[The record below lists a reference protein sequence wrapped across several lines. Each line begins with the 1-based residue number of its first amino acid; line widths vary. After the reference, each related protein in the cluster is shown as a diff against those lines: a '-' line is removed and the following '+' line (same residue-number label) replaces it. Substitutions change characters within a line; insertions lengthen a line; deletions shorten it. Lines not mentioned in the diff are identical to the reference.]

1 MISGTW
7 KGKVPQR
14 EISLALVCPSYQ
26 SEQEKTNKT
35 WWIIELHWFESRKFV
50 FFFVL
55 FCFVWGV
62 GWGEGMVCF
71 VSFSRGYTR
80 FPDIICKERCILYIS
95 V

>member
-50 FFFVL
+50 FFL
-55 FCFVWGV
+55 FCFVLFG
-62 GWGEGMVCF
+62 GWDGLLCVIF
-71 VSFSRGYTR
+71 QRIHSFS
-80 FPDIICKERCILYIS
+80 
-95 V
+95 

>member
-50 FFFVL
+50 FFL
-55 FCFVWGV
+55 FCFVLFG
-62 GWGEGMVCF
+62 GWDGGRVWFALCH
-71 VSFSRGYTR
+71 
-80 FPDIICKERCILYIS
+80 FPEDTL
-95 V
+95 VFLT